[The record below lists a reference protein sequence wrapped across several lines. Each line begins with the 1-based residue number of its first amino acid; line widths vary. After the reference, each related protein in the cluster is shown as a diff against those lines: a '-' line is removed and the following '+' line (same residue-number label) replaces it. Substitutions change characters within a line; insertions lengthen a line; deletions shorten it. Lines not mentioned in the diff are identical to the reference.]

1 MSRAERSPEEEKAAG
16 RKMQT
21 GGKYWKCSPHLEQ
34 RDSAQLGNNVSSDV
48 TDTLDDMLFLGRI
61 YGKQLY

>member
-1 MSRAERSPEEEKAAG
+1 
-16 RKMQT
+16 MQT

-48 TDTLDDMLFLGRI
+48 TDTLDGMLFLGRI